1 MDKPLYQ
8 NAITN
13 SREWMPKFIPAK
25 SRRLSLLLFCFCISL
40 GANAQFEI
48 DATFANAGQRVFSI
62 DNYDES
68 VDIVTLNNDTLLLA
82 GNTVHAD
89 SIFDAD
95 VFIVKLLPDGKND
108 TSFGSEGLL
117 RFDFNGFDFSTAN
130 EILKMPLG
138 EVYLLGSGYST
149 ANNTYVPF
157 CIAKIKADGR
167 IDSSYG
173 INGTLNIDFA
183 GLHETAKSI
192 EADSNGMILISGS
205 TVDTTDLHSEVPVI
219 ARLLADGTPDNTFG
233 EGGKVYLRFP
243 QGIVQDRSDRH
254 LIGGLI
260 QDLLVLPDGR
270 IIAAGGYSN
279 TLNLVAFFVCLNTD
293 GSIDSSFFDDG
304 YLALDLTQGYNSDV
318 VKLALKGSELFFA
331 AESSTSVMRD
341 FYFGKLDINSMTYDV
356 DAIDFQLNED
366 IAKDMLL
373 TQTGE
378 IFFCGNSISPAH
390 NTTGYQSDYFE
401 IAGLTKQNYPFGST
415 AKAFAVNP
423 NFQNGATAMAA
434 QTNNRLVC
442 AGFVNTANNESDIAL
457 LGVNKTYS
465 AISNPT
471 IETSCKIFPNP
482 ATDKVIVHFNAPL
495 NEVEVSLYTAQV
507 QLIDVTRETNTSS
520 ISITRGNLS
529 SGSYWLQLR
538 TREVVEYH
546 QIIFK

>member
-25 SRRLSLLLFCFCISL
+25 SRRLSLLLFCFCLSL
-40 GANAQFEI
+40 GASAQFEI
-48 DATFANAGQRVFSI
+48 DATFANAGQLVFSI

-68 VDIVTLNNDTLLLA
+68 VDIVALNNDTLLLA

-89 SIFDAD
+89 SVFDAD
-95 VFIVKLLPDGKND
+95 VFVVKLLPDGQND
-108 TSFGSEGLL
+108 TSFGNNGLL

-149 ANNTYVPF
+149 TNNTYVPF

-167 IDSSYG
+167 IDSSFG

-192 EADSNGMILISGS
+192 EADSNGLILISGS

-219 ARLLADGTPDNTFG
+219 ARLLADGTPDNNFG
-233 EGGKVYLRFP
+233 QGGKVYLRFP

-318 VKLALKGSELFFA
+318 IKLALKGSDLFFA

-341 FYFGKLDINSMTYDV
+341 FYFGKLDISAMNYDV

-373 TQTGE
+373 TPDGE
-378 IFFCGNSISPAH
+378 ILFCGNSILPTH

-401 IAGLTKQNYPFGST
+401 IAGLTKQTYPFGST
-415 AKAFAVNP
+415 AKAISINAG
-423 NFQNGATAMAA
+423 FQNGASATAA
-434 QTNNRLVC
+434 QTNGRLVC
-442 AGFVNTANNESDIAL
+442 AGFANTANSESDIAL
-457 LGVNKTYS
+457 LGVNKTFSELRNEALES
-465 AISNPT
+465 A
-471 IETSCKIFPNP
+471 CHVFPNP
-482 ATDKVIVHFNAPL
+482 ASDKVMVQLKAPQQ
-495 NEVEVSLYTAQV
+495 EVEVALYTAQG
-507 QLIDVTRETNTSS
+507 QLIEVNREANTST
-520 ISITRGNLS
+520 ITITRGNLS

-538 TREVVEYH
+538 TTGVVVH
-546 QIIFK
+546 RQIIFK

>member
-25 SRRLSLLLFCFCISL
+25 SRRLSLLLFCFCLSL
-40 GANAQFEI
+40 GASAQFEI
-48 DATFANAGQRVFSI
+48 DATFANAGQLVFSI

-68 VDIVTLNNDTLLLA
+68 VDIVALNNDTLLLA

-89 SIFDAD
+89 SVFDAD
-95 VFIVKLLPDGKND
+95 VFVVKLLPDGQND
-108 TSFGSEGLL
+108 TSFGNNGLL

-149 ANNTYVPF
+149 TNNTYVPF

-167 IDSSYG
+167 IDSSFG

-192 EADSNGMILISGS
+192 EADSNGLILISGS

-219 ARLLADGTPDNTFG
+219 ARLLADGTPDNNFG
-233 EGGKVYLRFP
+233 QGGKVYLRFP

-260 QDLLVLPDGR
+260 QDLVVLPDGR

-318 VKLALKGSELFFA
+318 IKLALKGSDLFFA

-341 FYFGKLDINSMTYDV
+341 FYFGKLDISAMNYDV

-373 TQTGE
+373 TPDGE
-378 IFFCGNSISPAH
+378 ILFCGNSILPTH

-401 IAGLTKQNYPFGST
+401 IAGLTKQTYPFGST
-415 AKAFAVNP
+415 AKAISINAG
-423 NFQNGATAMAA
+423 FQNGASAMAA
-434 QTNNRLVC
+434 QTNGRLVC
-442 AGFVNTANNESDIAL
+442 AGFVNTANSESDIAL
-457 LGVNKTYS
+457 LGVNKTFSELRNEALES
-465 AISNPT
+465 ACNV
-471 IETSCKIFPNP
+471 FPNP
-482 ATDKVIVHFNAPL
+482 ASDKVMIQLKAPQQ
-495 NEVEVSLYTAQV
+495 EVEVALYTAQG
-507 QLIDVTRETNTSS
+507 QLIEVNREANTST
-520 ISITRGNLS
+520 ITITRGNLS

-538 TREVVEYH
+538 TTGVVVH
-546 QIIFK
+546 RQIIFK